1 MYGDILS
8 TADTATI
15 TIVSIVT
22 VFIVLLI
29 ISYLIDLNAML
40 VARFINKEKKT
51 THSAPAV
58 SSSPSGPAAAPA
70 PQVKDNRK
78 AILAAAAIA
87 AYLSTDAGNIVV
99 KRITRVNDSDTL
111 WAKNALM
118 QSMVESNF

>member
-8 TADTATI
+8 AADTATI

-22 VFIVLLI
+22 VFVVLLI

-40 VARFINKEKKT
+40 VSRFVNKEKKT
-51 THSAPAV
+51 TPSAPAV
-58 SSSPSGPAAAPA
+58 NSSPAAPAAAPA
-70 PQVKDNRK
+70 SQVKDNRK
-78 AILAAAAIA
+78 AILAAALIA

-99 KRITRVNDSDTL
+99 KRITRVNDGDTL